1 MSSVEELDEL
11 ILIERNSVGKT
22 YNILQLR
29 HHATLLS
36 LMDKIKSPRR
46 DKKYDIELTYVTLR
60 GPWYAQSWK
69 GDPRKSFGIAANIGV
84 HFFDMFHFIFVIPPK
99 LRHNFSVDINNR
111 WIPRSL
117 KMQRGRWFLSID
129 GKDLPNE
136 VKKTQSTFRNISIDG
151 SQIEFSDN
159 FTDLHTTSYR
169 NILTNRGIGLEAAR
183 QAIQTTKIIR
193 NLKLPF
199 RRMLIH
205 W

>member
-1 MSSVEELDEL
+1 MEELDEL

-84 HFFDMFHFIFVIPPK
+84 HFFDMLHFIFGDTTEIKVH
-99 LRHNFSVDINNR
+99 LRDTNKAAGYLEFENARV
-111 WIPRSL
+111 
-117 KMQRGRWFLSID
+117 RWFLSID

-159 FTDLHTTSYR
+159 FTDLHTTV
-169 NILTNRGIGLEAAR
+169 I
-183 QAIQTTKIIR
+183 AI
-193 NLKLPF
+193 F
-199 RRMLIH
+199 
-205 W
+205 